1 MDWNQLSDEELMVC
15 VLARQEKALDILYN
29 RYAPMV
35 MGVALKIVKDP
46 LTAEEVV
53 QESFW
58 RVWERAESFRQRRGS
73 FAAWLFGLSR
83 NLAIDQ
89 WRRIR
94 VRPQAARSTA
104 EQEKLERQMDSNP
117 SVPEVAWATIQQ
129 NQVRAAMLSLPND
142 QRQVIEMAYFN
153 GLTRQEIAAETNIPL
168 GTIHTRARL
177 ALQKLRQL
185 LQSEGGED

>member
-1 MDWNQLSDEELMVC
+1 MELDQLSDEELMIC
-15 VLARQEKALDILYN
+15 VLARQERAFDILYD

-35 MGVALKIVKDP
+35 TGLALKIVKDP

-58 RVWERAESFRQRRGS
+58 RVWEKAESFRQRRGS

-89 WRRIR
+89 WRRYR

-104 EQEKLERQMDSNP
+104 EQEKLERQMDNNAN
-117 SVPEVAWATIQQ
+117 VPEIAWATMRQ
-129 NQVRAAMLSLPND
+129 NQVRVAMLALSTD

-153 GLTRQEIAAETNIPL
+153 GLTRQEIAAKTNIPL

-185 LQSEGGED
+185 LQSQEGDE

>member
-15 VLARQEKALDILYN
+15 VLARQERALDILYN

>member
-117 SVPEVAWATIQQ
+117 SVPEIAWATIQQ